1 MKIVELLNNL
11 SLPITNEEADLLSRF
26 DDGAVIYRSKF
37 NERQQH
43 VANQLVNKDVLL
55 RLNQDGQITY
65 QKKIRH

>member
-11 SLPITNEEADLLSRF
+11 SLPITNEEADLLSGF
-26 DDGAVIYRSKF
+26 DDGAVIHRSKF